1 MARTARVLDVDP
13 ATAALLHD
21 LFARAELA
29 DGVGAISEAF
39 RLAVGPAR
47 DGRRPHPSV
56 CRGRHRRRVCAG
68 RRCRDSAAGT
78 AAAVAELVV
87 DPLHRRQGHGRA
99 LLDAVLA
106 DGAHS
111 VWAHGLL
118 PAADALAR
126 SAGLVMTRSLYR
138 MARPLTAADAVDPVL
153 PAGFS
158 VRAFEPGR
166 DDETWVALNA
176 AAFASHPEQG
186 RLTLEDLHERMAQP
200 WFDPAGLPPRRGR
213 RDRPGRR
220 LPLDQGRAGCTPR
233 PRLSDRRRNA
243 AGAAFRRDLTDEV
256 GEAGGDW
263 RGVRRRC
270 APGIPGSGAGRTADP
285 AGAGPPRPP
294 RALREVELYVDGDN
308 AAARRTY
315 ERLGFVDVA
324 VDGQYTRAGT

>member
-1 MARTARVLDVDP
+1 MARTARVPDVDP

-47 DGRRPHPSV
+47 AGVVHILRYAGDGTV
-56 CRGRHRRRVCAG
+56 VGYAQVAG
-68 RRCRDSAAGT
+68 AGTAAAGT

-111 VWAHGLL
+111 VWAHGML
-118 PAADALAR
+118 PSADALAR
-126 SAGLVMTRSLYR
+126 SAGLVMARSLYR

-153 PAGFS
+153 PEGFS

-176 AAFASHPEQG
+176 AAFATHPEQG

-200 WFDPAGLPPRRGR
+200 WFDPAGFLLVEDDDTGR
-213 RDRPGRR
+213 VVAFHWTKVEP
-220 LPLDQGRAGCTPR
+220 AAPR

-256 GEAGGDW
+256 GEVYVVGVHPAYQGRGLGGPLTRLGLAHLAR
-263 RGVRRRC
+263 RGL
-270 APGIPGSGAGRTADP
+270 A
-285 AGAGPPRPP
+285 
-294 RALREVELYVDGDN
+294 EVELYVDGDN

-324 VDGQYTRAGT
+324 VDGQYTRADT